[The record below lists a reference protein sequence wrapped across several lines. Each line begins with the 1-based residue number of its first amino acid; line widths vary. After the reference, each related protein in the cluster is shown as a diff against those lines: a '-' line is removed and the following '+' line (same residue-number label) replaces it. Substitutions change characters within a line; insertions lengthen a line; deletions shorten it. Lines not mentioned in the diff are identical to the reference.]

1 MRARRHERDLHYRT
15 DTHWNIHGCLLAYRL
30 VCRACGARPR
40 TDFLDRPFHEFEAV
54 LDIGNKLDAP
64 PLETVRNYDLFRDA
78 ERVGGG
84 RLIDAYAA
92 AGRLGEL
99 HSGAHAVYR
108 NRSPDADPRILVL
121 FGDSCANFAGNGLTA
136 MLAETFREVHFI
148 WSSNLDWGYV
158 ERILPDIVLCEQ
170 VERFLPR
177 VPDDDFD
184 LAACEAER
192 LAALGGG
199 GVAPS
204 RRPGLTRNLHMPL
217 IARCRT
223 RRLPR
228 PTRSAA
234 DGRAHPKPAP
244 RPDRPDA
251 PAPRRAERRR
261 HAGQAL
267 VGLIETAFVAG
278 LGTDALAGMAL
289 VFPVLMLVQMISA
302 GAMGGGI
309 LSAVA
314 RSLGAGRR
322 AEADRLP
329 WYAAA
334 IGLVLGLLTTGSNS
348 PSGRR
353 STERWGARAPR
364 SRRPSPMAALSSAA
378 RCWSGCSTRSP
389 P

>member
-1 MRARRHERDLHYRT
+1 MRWSWPGRRAWIDLLGPMRARRHERDLHYRT

-192 LAALGGG
+192 LAALGGRVG
-199 GVAPS
+199 APRTKEIGWPCVS
-204 RRPGLTRNLHMPL
+204 ACTRP
-217 IARCRT
+217 AWRT
-223 RRLPR
+223 NMDATCMDACA
-228 PTRSAA
+228 TRS
-234 DGRAHPKPAP
+234 GH
-244 RPDRPDA
+244 
-251 PAPRRAERRR
+251 E
-261 HAGQAL
+261 
-267 VGLIETAFVAG
+267 
-278 LGTDALAGMAL
+278 
-289 VFPVLMLVQMISA
+289 
-302 GAMGGGI
+302 
-309 LSAVA
+309 
-314 RSLGAGRR
+314 
-322 AEADRLP
+322 
-329 WYAAA
+329 
-334 IGLVLGLLTTGSNS
+334 
-348 PSGRR
+348 
-353 STERWGARAPR
+353 PR
-364 SRRPSPMAALSSAA
+364 SRTAPSAGGETGKDHGRKRSHRNRKALD
-378 RCWSGCSTRSP
+378 RRRSCR
-389 P
+389 